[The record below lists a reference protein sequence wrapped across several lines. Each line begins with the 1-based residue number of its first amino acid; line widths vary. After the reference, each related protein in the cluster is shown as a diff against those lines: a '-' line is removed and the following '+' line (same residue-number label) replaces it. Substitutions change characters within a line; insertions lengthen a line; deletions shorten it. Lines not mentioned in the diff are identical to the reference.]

1 MRPWWCCDKSKSE
14 PAESSEQPAEE
25 LVVDADLI
33 LQTEDEDL
41 LDLEEGQRA

>member
-14 PAESSEQPAEE
+14 PAESWEQPAEE
-25 LVVDADLI
+25 FVEDADLI

-41 LDLEEGQRA
+41 LDLEGQRA